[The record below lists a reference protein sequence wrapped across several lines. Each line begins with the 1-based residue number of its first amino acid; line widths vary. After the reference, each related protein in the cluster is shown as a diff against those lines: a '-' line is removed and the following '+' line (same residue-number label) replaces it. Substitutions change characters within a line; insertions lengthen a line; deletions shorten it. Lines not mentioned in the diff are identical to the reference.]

1 MLFAVNVGNTN
12 IRLGLYKEK
21 KLIAHWKLATNRE
34 WTSDEFG
41 MFFMSFFSNE
51 KLDVSEVEAVVIA
64 SVVPPIMYSFEHAI
78 KKYIKKEPIIIGPG
92 IKTGINIKYENP
104 RELGADRIASAVAA
118 YELYGG
124 PVIIVDFGTATTFN
138 AVSSKGE
145 FLGGA
150 ICPGIKISAE
160 ALYQRTAKLPRID
173 LTKHD
178 VVIGRN
184 TSVSMQSGIFHGYV
198 GQVNYLVNRIKQEM
212 KEDNI
217 KVIATGGLAKFIA
230 SEAETI
236 DEVNGCLTLEGLRI
250 IYEKNKNNVGSDDP
264 VRQF

>member
-1 MLFAVNVGNTN
+1 MLLAVNVGNTN
-12 IRLGLYKEK
+12 IRLGVYEDK
-21 KLIAHWKLATNRE
+21 KMLAHWKLGTNRE

-41 MFFMSFFSNE
+41 MFIMSFFNNE
-51 KLDVSEVEAVVIA
+51 KLDVAQVEAVIVA
-64 SVVPPIMYSFEHAI
+64 SVVPPIMYSIEHAI
-78 KKYIKKEPIIIGPG
+78 SKYIKKEPIIIGPG

-118 YELYGG
+118 YEIYGG
-124 PVIIVDFGTATTFN
+124 PVIVVDFGTATTFN
-138 AVSSKGE
+138 AISSKGE

-173 LTKHD
+173 LTKHEA
-178 VVIGRN
+178 VIGRN
-184 TSVSMQSGIFHGYV
+184 TSVGMQSGVFHGYV
-198 GQVNYLVNRIKQEM
+198 GQVNYLINRIKQEM

-230 SEAETI
+230 SDAETI
-236 DEVNGCLTLEGLRI
+236 NEVNGRLTLEGLRI
-250 IYEKNKNNVGSDDP
+250 IYEKNKNDVI
-264 VRQF
+264 